1 VAKLTDEEISE
12 ILTLQKAITTKTTLE
27 PFFLSKTDEGSL
39 LFRGLGEGFFVEY
52 IKGRRPYLRYS
63 EADSSFFDYEAE
75 TGLFRGVLEPLL
87 LEEILEELLR
97 FRSATASVSHHFSE
111 RMEEFRNLNFAQ
123 KLVARLKGKCYW
135 RGVWNRWKGG
145 HYIHTL
151 NKVLVLDL
159 ETGEFKT
166 RRFSPKF
173 NSIARIKIKYDHKAD
188 CPKFEEA
195 LNNAIPDPELRK
207 LLLKCL
213 GQMLIGANLAHK
225 ILVLK
230 GKANTG
236 KSAVA
241 TLIVDVIGA
250 ENCVEIR
257 LTEASGRFELAQYRN
272 ATLLKAF
279 DVPCDF
285 LKNKNADVLKKLTGG
300 DEVGGEQKFSG
311 QVSYRGDKCVFLT
324 TNFDLNLREGGDEAA
339 LARRLV
345 VIEWNP
351 PAFKKRNAK
360 WPSYI
365 LKHEGGGVLN
375 LLLGGLKM
383 ALQDLKEGH
392 SEGFVKVE
400 SNEKAVD
407 AVLAASNSV
416 QRFVS
421 LMVEQANGEH
431 ILVDEFHEAYSE
443 FCGKHGIPA
452 KSENIASKLFNDA
465 VSGAFNA
472 HKSRLSVSI
481 CGQTDGNYRPWCWKN
496 IRLKVSEPKKEAT
509 KPASNHTEETRNGF
523 ETANFDS
530 EIGFAEKVDY

>member
-1 VAKLTDEEISE
+1 MAKLSDGDISE
-12 ILTLQKAITTKTTLE
+12 ILALRKAITTETTLE
-27 PFFLSKTDEGSL
+27 PFFLSKTDDGSL
-39 LFRGLGEGFFVEY
+39 VLRGLGEGFFVEY
-52 IKGRRPYLRYS
+52 IKRRRPHLRYS
-63 EADSSFFDYEAE
+63 EADASFFDYDSE

-87 LEEILEELLR
+87 LEEILDELLR
-97 FRSATASVSHHFSE
+97 FRSATASVNLHLSE
-111 RMEEFRNLNFAQ
+111 RMEEFRNLAFAQ

-135 RGVWNRWKGG
+135 RGVWNRWEGG

-151 NKVLVLDL
+151 NKVLVLDM

-173 NSIARIKIKYDHKAD
+173 NSIARIKIKYDPKAA
-188 CPKFEEA
+188 CPKLEEA
-195 LNNAIPDPELRK
+195 LANAIPDPELRK
-207 LLLKCL
+207 LFLKCL

-383 ALQDLKEGH
+383 ALRDLKEGH

-421 LMVEQANGEH
+421 VMVEQANGEH

-452 KSENIASKLFNDA
+452 KSENIASKLFNDS

-481 CGQTDGNYRPWCWKN
+481 CGQNDSKYRPWCWKN
-496 IRLKVSEPKKEAT
+496 IRLKLSEPKKEPT
-509 KPASNHTEETRNGF
+509 KPTQNLTEETRNGC
-523 ETANFDS
+523 EAAKSDP
-530 EIGFAEKVDY
+530 EIEFAEKVDY

>member
-1 VAKLTDEEISE
+1 MAKLSNGDISE
-12 ILTLQKAITTKTTLE
+12 ILALRKAITTETTLE
-27 PFFLSKTDEGSL
+27 PFFLNKTDDGSL
-39 LFRGLGEGFFVEY
+39 VLRGLGEGFFVEY
-52 IKGRRPYLRYS
+52 IKGRRPHLRYS
-63 EADSSFFDYEAE
+63 EADASFFDYDSE

-97 FRSATASVSHHFSE
+97 FRSATASVNLHLSE
-111 RMEEFRNLNFAQ
+111 RMEEFRNLAFAQ

-135 RGVWNRWKGG
+135 RGVWNRWEGG

-173 NSIARIKIKYDHKAD
+173 NSIARIKIKYDPKAA

-195 LNNAIPDPELRK
+195 LANAIPDPELRK
-207 LLLKCL
+207 LFLKCV

-365 LKHEGGGVLN
+365 LKTEGGGVLN

-383 ALQDLKEGH
+383 ALGDLKEGH

-421 LMVEQANGEH
+421 VMVEQANGEH

-481 CGQTDGNYRPWCWKN
+481 CGQNDSKYRPWCWKN
-496 IRLKVSEPKKEAT
+496 IRLKVSEPKKEPT
-509 KPASNHTEETRNGF
+509 KPTQNLTEETRNGC
-523 ETANFDS
+523 ETANFDP
-530 EIGFAEKVDY
+530 EIEFAEKVDY

>member
-1 VAKLTDEEISE
+1 MAKLSNGDISE
-12 ILTLQKAITTKTTLE
+12 ILALRKAITTETTLE
-27 PFFLSKTDEGSL
+27 PFFLSKTDDGSL
-39 LFRGLGEGFFVEY
+39 VLRGLGEGFFVEY
-52 IKGRRPYLRYS
+52 IKGRRPHLRYS
-63 EADSSFFDYEAE
+63 EADASFFDYDSE

-97 FRSATASVSHHFSE
+97 FRSATASVNLHLSE
-111 RMEEFRNLNFAQ
+111 RMEEFRNLAFAQ

-135 RGVWNRWKGG
+135 RGVWNRWEGG

-173 NSIARIKIKYDHKAD
+173 NSIARIKIKYDPKAA

-195 LNNAIPDPELRK
+195 LANAIPDPELRK
-207 LLLKCL
+207 LFLKCV
-213 GQMLIGANLAHK
+213 GQMLIGVNLAHK

-365 LKHEGGGVLN
+365 LKSEGGGVLN

-383 ALQDLKEGH
+383 ALGDLKEGH

-421 LMVEQANGEH
+421 VMVEQANGEH

-481 CGQTDGNYRPWCWKN
+481 CGQNDSKYRPWCWKN
-496 IRLKVSEPKKEAT
+496 IRLKVSEPKKEPT
-509 KPASNHTEETRNGF
+509 KPTQNLTEETRNGC
-523 ETANFDS
+523 ETANFDP
-530 EIGFAEKVDY
+530 EIEFAEKVDY